1 MMDIM
6 EKIKEKVNEESKDI
20 EEYMDMAEAA
30 EHKGMHKEAM
40 VFKDI
45 AHDEMSHMKYLS
57 EITNKVQ

>member
-45 AHDEMSHMKYLS
+45 AHDEMSHKHFLEQIVRES
-57 EITNKVQ
+57 